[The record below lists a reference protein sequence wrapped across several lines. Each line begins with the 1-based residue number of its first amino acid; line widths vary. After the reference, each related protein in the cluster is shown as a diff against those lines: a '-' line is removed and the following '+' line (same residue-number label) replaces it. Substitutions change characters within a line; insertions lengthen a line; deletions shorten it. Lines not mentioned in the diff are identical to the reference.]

1 METACKGIWI
11 PTEIWQNEDLT
22 VTEKLFI
29 VKINALDGEKGCYAS
44 NRYFSE
50 FFKLSKSRCS
60 AVIKNLKDKGYIA
73 IHYAYEEGK
82 KAIER
87 RVIKVKKAVCSM
99 VKIAKNLSKTKEILN
114 DKRKEIENEIE
125 CLELSGGKS
134 RIRRK
139 RNREENLVDIDAIE
153 ETKELSIDNI
163 EEDGEKIRELE
174 IDSIE
179 DCVEENKELEI
190 KRIED
195 DLEGIRG
202 SEKESIEEDIEEI
215 NQLGIENIEES
226 NINLDENEVDQG
238 VILVNIF
245 KEEITVENIK
255 FSGSENQS
263 KTNKKI
269 DKKNNNKIIYEE
281 IIDYLNLKCNKNFK
295 YTTGKTIRCI
305 NARMREGNTIN
316 DFKKVIDKKYDEWA
330 NTTMKV
336 YLRPETLF
344 GTKFERYLTEDV
356 KERENHFKKSNW
368 TGGQAYGKQFK
379 NVRNSGE
386 IKETEERTRFGN
398 ITPLTAEEIERAKRE
413 LF

>member
-87 RVIKVKKAVCSM
+87 RVIKVKKVVCNM
-99 VKIAKNLSKTKEILN
+99 VKIGKNLSKTKEILN
-114 DKRKEIENEIE
+114 DKIEEIESEIE
-125 CLELSGGKS
+125 CLELSGARS

-139 RNREENLVDIDAIE
+139 RSREENLVDIDDVE

-163 EEDGEKIRELE
+163 KEDAEKIRESE

-190 KRIED
+190 ERIED
-195 DLEGIRG
+195 YV
-202 SEKESIEEDIEEI
+202 EEI
-215 NQLGIENIEES
+215 NQLEIENIEDS
-226 NINLDENEVDQG
+226 HINLDENEVDQG

-255 FSGSENQS
+255 FNGSENQS

-269 DKKNNNKIIYEE
+269 NNKKNNKIIYEE

-295 YTTGKTIRCI
+295 YTTGKTVRCI
-305 NARMREGNTIN
+305 NARMREGNTVD
-316 DFKKVIDKKYDEWA
+316 DFKIVIDKKYYEWA

-356 KERENHFKKSNW
+356 KDRENHFKKSNW

-398 ITPLTAEEIERAKRE
+398 ITPLTAEEIERAERE